1 MSIEHLASSVDL
13 SSYLILFASAFWAAT
28 ILPLPSEV
36 PLAFMVRGTGQLF
49 WPVAV
54 ATCGNYLGA
63 CTTYALARM
72 AIRRADPSGTT
83 RWSRAS
89 ALVRRFGAPALLISW
104 APIIGDAIVAV
115 AGAARM
121 PFVWFSVWT
130 VLGKAVRYL
139 VFAWAVR

>member
-1 MSIEHLASSVDL
+1 LGIDI
-13 SSYLILFASAFWAAT
+13 SSYLILFAAAFTSAT
-28 ILPLPSEV
+28 ILPLPSEA
-36 PLAFMVRGTGQLF
+36 PLALVVRDTGQLF
-49 WPVAV
+49 WPVLV

-72 AIRRADPSGTT
+72 AVHRFVPSGTT

-121 PFVWFSVWT
+121 SFGWFSVWT

-139 VFAWAVR
+139 VVAWAVR